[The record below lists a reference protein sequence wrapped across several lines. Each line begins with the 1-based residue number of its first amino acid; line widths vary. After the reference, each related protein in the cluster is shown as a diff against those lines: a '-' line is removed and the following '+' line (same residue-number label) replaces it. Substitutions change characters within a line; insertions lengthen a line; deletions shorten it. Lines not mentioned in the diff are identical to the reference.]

1 MVFNATF
8 NNISAISRRSVLL
21 LEETGVPGEN
31 HRPAV
36 SHWQIYSI
44 LFYWVC
50 YAMSGVRTHNVSGY
64 IHWLHRELYIHL
76 LYVHDRRRPLK
87 VKKKENTRKQ
97 IKTKGYTRQ
106 DWEWS
111 IKKTTWTHQ
120 KVNILHKKASFGR
133 EKSISQCWELSSI
146 LNKFEFRVYFFYFLK

>member
-21 LEETGVPGEN
+21 VEETGVPGEN
-31 HRPAV
+31 HPPAV

-64 IHWLHRELYIHL
+64 IHWLHRKLYIHL

-97 IKTKGYTRQ
+97 IKTKGYTPPGLRVVDKENDLNTSKGKYSTQ
-106 DWEWS
+106 KGKFWS
-111 IKKTTWTHQ
+111 GKRYIPMLRA
-120 KVNILHKKASFGR
+120 V
-133 EKSISQCWELSSI
+133 E
-146 LNKFEFRVYFFYFLK
+146 YFKQVRI